1 MAAQREKIVDY
12 INSIVNDA
20 TISNEIEES
29 IYNHCVSLALEKQ
42 IVQSLENKFFMILY
56 KDRVRSITLNLN
68 EKDNLFLEQI
78 KNGTISA
85 NTVGKITHQDMNTAI
100 WKDIIQ
106 KKIERDNHKYDSK
119 TEGSSKEFK
128 CSRCKKRETQY
139 TQVQTRSADEP
150 MTTFVTCINCGN
162 HWKC

>member
-1 MAAQREKIVDY
+1 MSTYRKKVIEFID
-12 INSIVNDA
+12 SIIDDQ
-20 TISNEIEES
+20 TISNKIEES
-29 IYNHCVSLALEKQ
+29 IYRYCVLQAMEKQ
-42 IVQSLENKFFMILY
+42 IIQSLENHFFMILY
-56 KDRVRSITLNLN
+56 KDRVRSITLNLQD
-68 EKDNLFLEQI
+68 KRNLFLEKI
-78 KNGTISA
+78 KMGELDPDSI
-85 NTVGKITHQDMNTAI
+85 GKITHQDMNAII

-106 KKIERDNHKYDSK
+106 RKIERDNHKYDNN
-119 TEGSSKEFK
+119 TEGTSKEFK

>member
-1 MAAQREKIVDY
+1 MTAHREKVVNY
-12 INSIVNDA
+12 INSIVDD
-20 TISNEIEES
+20 TMISTEIEES
-29 IYNHCVSLALEKQ
+29 IYHYCVSQAFEKQ
-42 IVQSLENKFFMILY
+42 IVQTLENKFFMILY
-56 KDRVRSITLNLN
+56 KDRVRSITLNLKDKN
-68 EKDNLFLEQI
+68 NLLLEKI
-78 KNGTISA
+78 KNGTI
-85 NTVGKITHQDMNTAI
+85 NTNSIGKITHQDMNAAI

-106 KKIERDNHKYDSK
+106 QKIERDNHIYDNN
-119 TEGSSKEFK
+119 TEGTSKEFK